1 MEAGNFG
8 PVPPG
13 IIDLAEN
20 QQNQMLGAVITLMVV
35 GTLAVLLRVYTR
47 AKTSQTN
54 FGLDDFL
61 IFAALVSLHKR
72 LYELHMD
79 PLVLSL
85 TGLPVV
91 RLRHWYMRIKYKNG
105 WHQQALTDSEFVS
118 LWKLLF
124 AHVFIYSTTVTL
136 TKSSIIMFYRR
147 IFNLRWPL
155 YFSMAIIISY
165 FVAVVVTAA
174 AACRPASYFWQQYT
188 DPTAEGTCIDVRQF
202 FLANGIAA
210 VVIDVMILF
219 VPTPIIWKL
228 QMPKSQRVAVTSIL
242 LLGGFVCVA
251 GIVRVIFL
259 HKHTYSDDP
268 SWTIAPVFMWSSVE
282 PFIGIVCA
290 CLPTFSPL
298 FRRWWTNF
306 GVNKSNL
313 KKKEGRYSAEGS
325 PTHRSRYHTSEDE
338 EDHPDD
344 EEVELTRFPGWP
356 LNFLR
361 GKGGRDNVGLSNSKI
376 QIKDE
381 VTISFSVDRMT

>member
-13 IIDLAEN
+13 VIDLAEN
-20 QQNQMLGAVITLMVV
+20 QQTQMLGAVITLMVV

-61 IFAALVSLHKR
+61 IFAALWFA
-72 LYELHMD
+72 YG
-79 PLVLSL
+79 
-85 TGLPVV
+85 TGICVIIS
-91 RLRHWYMRIKYKNG
+91 IKYKNG

-165 FVAVVVTAA
+165 FVAVVVTVA

-259 HKHTYSDDP
+259 HKHTHSDDP

-306 GVNKSNL
+306 GVNKSNR

-325 PTHRSRYHTSEDE
+325 RTHRSRYHTSEDE
-338 EDHPDD
+338 EDDPDD